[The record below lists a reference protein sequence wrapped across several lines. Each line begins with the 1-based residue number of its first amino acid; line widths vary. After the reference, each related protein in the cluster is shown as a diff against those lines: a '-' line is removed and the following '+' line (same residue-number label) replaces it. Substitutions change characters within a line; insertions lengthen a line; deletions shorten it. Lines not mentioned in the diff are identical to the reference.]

1 MCASVVLCAW
11 RPGWYLRTMLLP
23 DDMWMFMACAMAWV
37 LLFGSHVAFQML
49 GLCCGWKLCWCP
61 WTQMHQR
68 VFFLIFKIC
77 ISNVIPFSRSPLW
90 KSPIPFTSPWLFKG
104 APHPFWPSHPA
115 FPYTEASNPLRSK
128 GRPSHWCPT
137 RPSSATYATRALGP
151 YMCILWL
158 MVQSPGDL
166 RESGQLTLLF
176 LTMGLQTFSAL
187 LQSLLH
193 LLHQGPHAQSNGCLR
208 ASGSVFVKPW

>member
-1 MCASVVLCAW
+1 MI
-11 RPGWYLRTMLLP
+11 
-23 DDMWMFMACAMAWV
+23 
-37 LLFGSHVAFQML
+37 
-49 GLCCGWKLCWCP
+49 CWCSWPVP
-61 WTQMHQR
+61 WPEYSCLGAMLPSKCWVYAVAESCVDVHEPR
-68 VFFLIFKIC
+68 CIRGSFFLIFKIC
-77 ISNVIPFSRSPLW
+77 ISNVIPLSRSPLW

-128 GRPSHWCPT
+128 GRPSYWCPT